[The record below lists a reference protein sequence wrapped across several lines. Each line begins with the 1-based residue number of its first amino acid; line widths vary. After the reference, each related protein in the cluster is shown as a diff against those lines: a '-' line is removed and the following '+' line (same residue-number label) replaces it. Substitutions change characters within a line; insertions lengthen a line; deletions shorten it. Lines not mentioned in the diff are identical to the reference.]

1 MRIGFDLRYR
11 GDAFP
16 GIGRYSDELVRAL
29 IALPDAP
36 QLVLFSDQP
45 AALRRD
51 LPGTEIVAVRSG
63 PFSLQQQLE
72 LPLLAR
78 RSRIDLLHSPYF
90 VKPYLLPCPSLL
102 TVFDLLPLLVPTT
115 LSARGRRF
123 YRFAVTLAARTS
135 RHIVTA
141 SASARADLEQLLGV
155 PPDRIS
161 VIPLAAADHFR
172 PQPAAAVTELR
183 RRLHLPAHYL
193 LFVGANKGHKNLDRL
208 LQAFQLIRPQLPAAL
223 ADCRLVIAGPPEQ
236 HGSSAADLAAGYGL
250 QDAVQILHRLPAAD
264 LPALYS
270 GALLLAYPSSYEGF
284 GLPPLEAMACDT
296 PVLCSY
302 AGSLPEVVGDAA
314 LTVDPH
320 NRREIADGLLQL
332 LRSPQLRARLQA
344 RGRRQA
350 ARFSWQRTAAATCDL
365 YRRLIDQPH

>member
-1 MRIGFDLRYR
+1 VRVGIDLRYR

-29 IALPDAP
+29 TALPAAP
-36 QLVLFSDQP
+36 QLVLFSNQP
-45 AALRRD
+45 AVHRD
-51 LPGTEIVAVRSG
+51 AFPHSEIVAVRSG
-63 PFSLQQQLE
+63 PFSLSQQAE

-78 RSRIDLLHSPYF
+78 RSRLDLLHSPYF

-102 TVFDLLPLLVPTT
+102 TIFDLLPLLLPAT
-115 LSARGRRF
+115 LSPRGRRF
-123 YRFAVTLAARTS
+123 YRLAVTLAARTS

-155 PPDRIS
+155 PPARIS

-172 PQPAAAVTELR
+172 PQPAAAVTDLR
-183 RRLHLPAHYL
+183 RRLQLPDHYL
-193 LFVGANKGHKNLDRL
+193 LFVGANKAHKNLDRL

-223 ADCRLVIAGPPEQ
+223 TDCRLVIAGPPEQ
-236 HGSSAADLAAGYGL
+236 HGSSAAQLAARYGL
-250 QDAVQILHRLPAAD
+250 QDAVQVLHHLPAAD

-270 GALLLAYPSSYEGF
+270 GALLLAFPSSYEGF

-302 AGSLPEVVGDAA
+302 AGSLPEVVADAA
-314 LTVDPH
+314 LSVDPH
-320 NRREIADGLLQL
+320 SRHEIADGLLQL
-332 LRSPQLRARLQA
+332 LTNPLLRARLQA
-344 RGRRQA
+344 RGRIQA
-350 ARFSWQRTAAATCDL
+350 ARFSWQRTAVATRDL
-365 YRRLIDQPH
+365 YQRLIEQPR